1 MFSQSG
7 VWTPEDEDRPGVLK
21 VNIEDENVILKM
33 WNKKLNLADQT
44 FSDN

>member
-7 VWTPEDEDRPGVLK
+7 VWTPEDEDRQGVLK